1 MLTCCCSLCLY
12 VPLTAHIFA
21 LSAPIFTTLPATK
34 CLQLAWELPYLC
46 GLSTHLLLCLW
57 PSAASAARCPADETS
72 RENYEK
78 YGHPDG
84 PQSLNMGVALPEWM
98 FAADSKAAP
107 LLLIGLVSLCVL
119 LPLVVMA
126 WFLSNSTKY
135 MGSSGVTAETLDIF
149 FRFAPLL
156 LLGPPGSNS
165 SIRPPNSRSDRH

>member
-1 MLTCCCSLCLY
+1 ML
-12 VPLTAHIFA
+12 PQ
-21 LSAPIFTTLPATK
+21 SAF
-34 CLQLAWELPYLC
+34 
-46 GLSTHLLLCLW
+46 
-57 PSAASAARCPADETS
+57 CPTDETS

-119 LPLVVMA
+119 LPLVIMA

-135 MGSSGVTAETLDIF
+135 MGSSGVMAETLDIF
-149 FRFAPLL
+149 FRSAIVQLLYPIGATFGALPGAEGASTAPDIQ
-156 LLGPPGSNS
+156 S
-165 SIRPPNSRSDRH
+165 S

>member
-1 MLTCCCSLCLY
+1 MATQTSCSRVSPHDSC
-12 VPLTAHIFA
+12 PNMHAAH
-21 LSAPIFTTLPATK
+21 
-34 CLQLAWELPYLC
+34 
-46 GLSTHLLLCLW
+46 
-57 PSAASAARCPADETS
+57 ADETS

-119 LPLVVMA
+119 LPLVIMA

-135 MGSSGVTAETLDIF
+135 MGSSGVMAETLDIF
-149 FRFAPLL
+149 FRSAPVQLVKSVK
-156 LLGPPGSNS
+156 GSSVVHQGIEVPPLTQPFLN
-165 SIRPPNSRSDRH
+165 RRRAED

>member
-1 MLTCCCSLCLY
+1 MT
-12 VPLTAHIFA
+12 
-21 LSAPIFTTLPATK
+21 
-34 CLQLAWELPYLC
+34 
-46 GLSTHLLLCLW
+46 
-57 PSAASAARCPADETS
+57 AASTACCPADETS

-119 LPLVVMA
+119 LPLVIMA

-135 MGSSGVTAETLDIF
+135 MGSSGVMAETLDIF
-149 FRFAPLL
+149 FRSATPAASQSSW
-156 LLGPPGSNS
+156 SNS
-165 SIRPPNSRSDRH
+165 SVWPPHSWSGRHWS